1 MAGSGVAGGNREGT
15 ECKRK
20 EGERKRGQSQ
30 ARTEPVLSL
39 FLAHLL
45 ITVTVSGTQPP
56 LQQSSPVLAMIFMVG
71 IINSILMRKLRL
83 RLNTTCPRSCR

>member
-1 MAGSGVAGGNREGT
+1 M

-20 EGERKRGQSQ
+20 EGERKRGQAQ
-30 ARTEPVLSL
+30 ARTEPVPSL
-39 FLAHLL
+39 FLVHLL
-45 ITVTVSGTQPP
+45 ITGTVSGTQPP
-56 LQQSSPVLAMIFMVG
+56 LQQSSPTLTLIFKVG